1 MVSPMDYVSEDHSSL
16 SGMNGYSRQDI
27 YMKKCREEF
36 GDSKNFMDEID
47 ESFLD
52 PIRKFEK
59 LSKRFIEIKINEN
72 VSDFHILF
80 VKAKNILF

>member
-1 MVSPMDYVSEDHSSL
+1 
-16 SGMNGYSRQDI
+16 MNGYSRQDI
-27 YMKKCREEF
+27 CMEKCREEF

-52 PIRKFEK
+52 PIIKFEK

-72 VSDFHILF
+72 ISDFYFFL
-80 VKAKNILF
+80 